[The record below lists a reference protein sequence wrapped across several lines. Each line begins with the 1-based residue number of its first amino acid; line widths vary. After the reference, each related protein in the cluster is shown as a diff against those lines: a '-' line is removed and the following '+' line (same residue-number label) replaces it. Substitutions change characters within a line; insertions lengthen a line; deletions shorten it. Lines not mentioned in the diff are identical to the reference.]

1 MVTSNSTVEPTEEEK
16 RRSPGSDRRRIS
28 RSGRRKGDR
37 RWPWWRQG
45 VAFAAIC
52 VALRGWRWFKRSD
65 SL

>member
-1 MVTSNSTVEPTEEEK
+1 VTSNSTVEPTLEEEK
-16 RRSPGSDRRRIS
+16 RRSSESDRRRIS

-45 VAFAAIC
+45 AAFAAIC
-52 VALRGWRWFKRSD
+52 VVLRCWRWFKRSD